1 MQPTFKIGDK
11 AVYRNHG
18 VAIITGIETI
28 EMYGSLQNV
37 YVLEVMD
44 SKNRR
49 VLIPVDKVNSVGL
62 RSLISQEEVDEVY
75 DILRERPGKFDQQ
88 TWNRRQRKYT
98 EKLATGSVYDV
109 AEVLRDL
116 YLLKFDK
123 TLSFGEKR
131 MLDHAQQ
138 LLVKELAM
146 AKDMVEHDVEL
157 ELEQIFADAVVASPE
172 GAAPRP
178 AVAEVPAP
186 RPEHGNGDK
195 KVVAVSASRAAAS
208 LESAPAPSR
217 SSRSKAAPVIEVVP
231 EPEPEPEPT
240 KLPAKPKSRSTP
252 RPKAKTGTL
261 RN

>member
-62 RSLISQEEVDEVY
+62 RSLISMEEVEEVY

-146 AKDMVEHDVEL
+146 AKDMLEQAVEL
-157 ELEQIFADAVVASPE
+157 ELEQIFADAFLVAAD
-172 GAAPRP
+172 AA
-178 AVAEVPAP
+178 AEKA
-186 RPEHGNGDK
+186 DK
-195 KVVAVSASRAAAS
+195 KVTEGINGTASAKAAKAAA
-208 LESAPAPSR
+208 L
-217 SSRSKAAPVIEVVP
+217 VEVVP

-240 KLPAKPKSRSTP
+240 KLPAKPKSRSTA

-261 RN
+261 RS

>member
-18 VAIITGIETI
+18 VAVITGIETI

-44 SKNRR
+44 SKRDR
-49 VLIPVDKVNSVGL
+49 VMIPVDKVNSVGL

-75 DILRERPGKFDQQ
+75 EILRERPGKFDQQ

-98 EKLATGSVYDV
+98 EKINTGSVYDV

-131 MLDHAQQ
+131 MLDRAQQ
-138 LLVKELAM
+138 LLVKELAIARDM
-146 AKDMVEHDVEL
+146 ADKDVED
-157 ELEQIFADAVVASPE
+157 ELASIFADAV
-172 GAAPRP
+172 P
-178 AVAEVPAP
+178 AGP
-186 RPEHGNGDK
+186 
-195 KVVAVSASRAAAS
+195 VAV
-208 LESAPAPSR
+208 E
-217 SSRSKAAPVIEVVP
+217 
-231 EPEPEPEPT
+231 EPEPEPEKVVEPEPVPVKAPRT
-240 KLPAKPKSRSTP
+240 RSGS

-261 RN
+261 RD

>member
-62 RSLISQEEVDEVY
+62 RSLISLEEVEEVY

-146 AKDMVEHDVEL
+146 AKDMVEPDVER
-157 ELEQIFADAVVASPE
+157 ELEQIFADAVALSAEAAARAE
-172 GAAPRP
+172 G
-178 AVAEVPAP
+178 
-186 RPEHGNGDK
+186 HNGDK
-195 KVVAVSASRAAAS
+195 KVVEPTPTVIAAPTTGRGSRA
-208 LESAPAPSR
+208 
-217 SSRSKAAPVIEVVP
+217 KVAPVVEVVP

-240 KLPAKPKSRSTP
+240 KLAKPKSRSTA
-252 RPKAKTGTL
+252 RPKAKTGSL
-261 RN
+261 RT